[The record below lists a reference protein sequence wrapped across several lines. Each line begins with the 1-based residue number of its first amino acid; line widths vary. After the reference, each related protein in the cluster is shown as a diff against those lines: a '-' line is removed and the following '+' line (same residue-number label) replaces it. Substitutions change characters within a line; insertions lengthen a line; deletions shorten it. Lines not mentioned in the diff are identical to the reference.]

1 MITDVLH
8 ISSGMNEDGGGTA
21 HLGRLIGASLRRHC
35 ARHRLAFRGLHLPPL
50 DGSVATDGYASF
62 GGSRA
67 WLTAALVC
75 RLMVARL
82 TLSRRQTAL
91 YFDHVGPARSLALV
105 PRALLPRY
113 AIQLHGI
120 EIWRQ
125 LSRDRL
131 QVLENATFLVANSA
145 YTAERAREY
154 LPAKYQ
160 MRIVLLGIEP
170 VVLVGPFDRAAL
182 AGAGENYALIVGR
195 TAGMDRYKGHD
206 ELLEVWPEVRRRLPG
221 ARLVI
226 AGSGSDLARLRAKAV
241 SLELACGEGSGS
253 ACDAAVYFTGQIDP
267 ATLGELYRRAA
278 VFAMPSL
285 LEGFGLVYPEAMAA
299 GKPCIALQGTAPAEI
314 IVDGETG
321 RLVPQND
328 SAALGDALV
337 DLLGNPEKARTM
349 GEAGRRR
356 YEREF
361 TAHAFERRFQ
371 PVVDEL
377 VGG

>member
-1 MITDVLH
+1 MIQEVLH

-21 HLGRLIGASLRRHC
+21 HLGRLIGATLRRHC
-35 ARHRLAFRGLHLPPL
+35 ARHRLNFRGLHLPPL

-67 WLTAALVC
+67 WLTASV
-75 RLMVARL
+75 VSRL
-82 TLSRRQTAL
+82 TLSRRRRAL
-91 YFDHVGPARSLALV
+91 YFDHVGPARSMSLV
-105 PRALLPRY
+105 PRWRLPRY

-120 EIWRQ
+120 EIWRH
-125 LSRDRL
+125 LSPDR
-131 QVLENATFLVANSA
+131 QKVLENATFLVANSA

-154 LPAKYQ
+154 LPAKHQ

-170 VVLVGPFDRAAL
+170 VVLVGPVDREIL

-206 ELLEVWPEVRRRLPG
+206 ELLEVWPEVRRRLPA
-221 ARLVI
+221 ARLVV
-226 AGSGSDLARLRAKAV
+226 AGSGSDLVRLRAKAAGLGLTSEV
-241 SLELACGEGSGS
+241 AGGV
-253 ACDAAVYFTGQIDP
+253 DAAVYFTGQIDP

-299 GKPCIALQGTAPAEI
+299 GKPCVALQATAPAEI

-321 RLVPQND
+321 RLVAQND
-328 SAALGDALV
+328 PAALGAAVV
-337 DLLGNPEKARTM
+337 DLMGNPERARAM

-361 TAHAFERRFQ
+361 TARAFERRFQ

>member
-1 MITDVLH
+1 
-8 ISSGMNEDGGGTA
+8 MNEDGGGTA

-50 DGSVATDGYASF
+50 DGSVATDGYAAY

-67 WLTAALVC
+67 RLTAALVF
-75 RLMVARL
+75 RLV
-82 TLSRRQTAL
+82 LSRLALSHRQTAI
-91 YFDHVGPARSLALV
+91 YFDHVGPARALALV

-125 LSRDRL
+125 LSRDRQ

-154 LPAKYQ
+154 LPAKYR

-170 VVLVGPFDRAAL
+170 VVLVGSVDRNVL
-182 AGAGENYALIVGR
+182 AEAGEGYALIVGR

-206 ELLEVWPEVRRRLPG
+206 ELLEIWPEVRRRLLA
-221 ARLVI
+221 ARLVV
-226 AGSGSDLARLRAKAV
+226 AGSGSDLERLRGKAAALGLTAD
-241 SLELACGEGSGS
+241 SS
-253 ACDAAVYFTGQIDP
+253 DAAVYFTGQIDP

-278 VFAMPSL
+278 IFAMPSL

-299 GKPCIALQGTAPAEI
+299 GKPCLALQRTAPAEI

-328 SAALGDALV
+328 PAALGDALV
-337 DLLGNPEKARTM
+337 ELLGNPERARAM

-361 TAHAFERRFQ
+361 TARAFERRFQ

>member
-1 MITDVLH
+1 MIDEVIH
-8 ISSGMNEDGGGTA
+8 VSSGMNEDGGGTA

-35 ARHRLAFRGLHLPPL
+35 ARHRLTFRGLHLPPL

-67 WLTAALVC
+67 WLTATVVSRLAL
-75 RLMVARL
+75 AH
-82 TLSRRQTAL
+82 RRTAL
-91 YFDHVGPARSLALV
+91 YFDHVGPARSLSLV

-120 EIWRQ
+120 EIWRR
-125 LSRDRL
+125 LSRDR
-131 QVLENATFLVANSA
+131 QEVIENATFLVANSA

-170 VVLVGPFDRAAL
+170 VVLVGSVDRDLL
-182 AGAGENYALIVGR
+182 AEAGEGYALIVGR
-195 TAGMDRYKGHD
+195 TAGTESYKGHD
-206 ELLEVWPEVRRRLPG
+206 ELLEIWPEVRRRLPG
-221 ARLVI
+221 ARLVV
-226 AGSGSDLARLRAKAV
+226 AGSGSDLARLRSKAAALGLTSGV
-241 SLELACGEGSGS
+241 SEGEDRAPDS
-253 ACDAAVYFTGQIDP
+253 APAVFFTGQIDP

-299 GKPCIALQGTAPAEI
+299 GKPCVALQGTAPAEI

-328 SAALGDALV
+328 PAALGGALV
-337 DLLGNPEKARTM
+337 ELLGNQARARAM

-361 TAHAFERRFQ
+361 TARAFERRFQ

>member
-67 WLTAALVC
+67 WLTAAV
-75 RLMVARL
+75 VARL
-82 TLSRRQTAL
+82 TLSRRRTAL
-91 YFDHVGPARSLALV
+91 YFDHVGPARALSLV

-125 LSRDRL
+125 LSRDRQ

-145 YTAERAREY
+145 YTAARAREY
-154 LPAKYQ
+154 LPAKHQ

-170 VVLVGPFDRAAL
+170 VVLVGPVDREVL
-182 AGAGENYALIVGR
+182 AGAGEGYALIVGR
-195 TAGMDRYKGHD
+195 TAGKDRYKGHD
-206 ELLEVWPEVRRRLPG
+206 ELLEIWPEVRRRLPA

-226 AGSGSDLARLRAKAV
+226 AGSGSDLERLRAKAV
-241 SLELACGEGSGS
+241 SLGLASGEGPG
-253 ACDAAVYFTGQIDP
+253 AAAAAAAAPVFFTGQIDP

-299 GKPCIALQGTAPAEI
+299 GKPCIALRETAPAEI
-314 IVDGETG
+314 LVDGETG
-321 RLVPQND
+321 RLVPQKD
-328 SAALGDALV
+328 PAALGDALV
-337 DLLGNPEKARTM
+337 ELLGDPARARTM

-361 TAHAFERRFQ
+361 TARAFERRFQ
-371 PVVDEL
+371 PVVEEL

>member
-1 MITDVLH
+1 MITSVLH

-35 ARHRLAFRGLHLPPL
+35 ARHRLTFRGLHLPPL
-50 DGSVATDGYASF
+50 DGSVATDGYAAF

-67 WLTAALVC
+67 WLTAAVVG
-75 RLMVARL
+75 RVAFAQ
-82 TLSRRQTAL
+82 RRAAL
-91 YFDHVGPARSLALV
+91 YFDHVGPARALALV
-105 PRALLPRY
+105 PRSRLPRY

-125 LSRDRL
+125 LSRDR
-131 QVLENATFLVANSA
+131 QRVLENATFLVANSA

-154 LPAKYQ
+154 LPAKHQ
-160 MRIVLLGIEP
+160 MRVVLLGIEP
-170 VVLVGPFDRAAL
+170 VVRVGPFDHAVLAA
-182 AGAGENYALIVGR
+182 AGEGYALIVGR

-206 ELLEVWPEVRRRLPG
+206 ELLEVWPEVRRRLPA
-221 ARLVI
+221 ARLVV
-226 AGSGSDLARLRAKAV
+226 AGSGSDLARLRAKAAALGLTSV
-241 SLELACGEGSGS
+241 ALNAS
-253 ACDAAVYFTGQIDP
+253 AAAVHFTDQIDP

-299 GKPCIALQGTAPAEI
+299 GKPCIALQATAPAEI
-314 IVDGETG
+314 VVDGETG

-328 SAALGDALV
+328 PAALADALV
-337 DLLGNPEKARTM
+337 DLLGDPERARTM

-361 TAHAFERRFQ
+361 TARAFERRFQ

>member
-8 ISSGMNEDGGGTA
+8 VSSGMNEDGGGTA

-35 ARHRLAFRGLHLPPL
+35 ARHRLEFRGLHLPAL

-67 WLTAALVC
+67 RLTAALVG
-75 RLMVARL
+75 RLSVGW
-82 TLSRRQTAL
+82 RRAAL
-91 YFDHVGPARSLALV
+91 YFDHVGPARALALV

-120 EIWRQ
+120 EIWRR
-125 LSRDRL
+125 LSRDRRR
-131 QVLENATFLVANSA
+131 VLANATFLVANSD
-145 YTAERAREY
+145 YTAARAREY
-154 LPAKYQ
+154 LPPRHQ
-160 MRIVLLGIEP
+160 MRVVLLGIEP
-170 VVLVGPFDRAAL
+170 VVLVGPVDREIL
-182 AGAGENYALIVGR
+182 ARAGESYALIVGR
-195 TAGMDRYKGHD
+195 TAGKDRYKGHD
-206 ELLEVWPEVRRRLPG
+206 ELLEVWPDVRRRLPG
-221 ARLVI
+221 ARLVV
-226 AGSGSDLARLRAKAV
+226 AGSGSDLARLRAKAATFDV
-241 SLELACGEGSGS
+241 A
-253 ACDAAVYFTGQIDP
+253 DAIYFTGQIDP

-299 GKPCIALQGTAPAEI
+299 GKPCIALLGTAPAEI

-328 SAALGDALV
+328 PAALGAALV
-337 DLLGNPEKARTM
+337 ELLANPERARAL

-361 TAHAFERRFQ
+361 TARAFERRFQ

>member
-1 MITDVLH
+1 
-8 ISSGMNEDGGGTA
+8 MNEDGGGTA

-35 ARHRLAFRGLHLPPL
+35 AHHRMAFRGLHLPPL
-50 DGSVATDGYASF
+50 DGSVATDGYTSF

-67 WLTAALVC
+67 WLTASI
-75 RLMVARL
+75 VARL
-82 TLSRRQTAL
+82 TLSRRRRRTTAL
-91 YFDHVGPARSLALV
+91 YFDHIGPARSMALV
-105 PRALLPRY
+105 PRSLLPRY

-125 LSRDRL
+125 LSADRL

-145 YTAERAREY
+145 YTAATAQKY
-154 LPAKYQ
+154 LPTDHR

-170 VVLVGPFDRAAL
+170 VVLVGPFDRAVL

-195 TAGMDRYKGHD
+195 TAGLDRYKGHD
-206 ELLEVWPEVRRRLPG
+206 ELLEAWPEVRRRLPE
-221 ARLVI
+221 ARLVV

-241 SLELACGEGSGS
+241 SLDLASGEESTR
-253 ACDAAVYFTGQIDP
+253 ARDAVYFTGQIDP

-285 LEGFGLVYPEAMAA
+285 LEGFGLVFPEAMAA
-299 GKPCIALQGTAPAEI
+299 GKPCIALRGTAPAEI
-314 IVDGETG
+314 IVEGETG
-321 RLVPQND
+321 LLVPESD
-328 SAALGDALV
+328 PTALTGALV
-337 DLLGNPEKARTM
+337 DLLGNPERARIM
-349 GEAGRRR
+349 GELGRRR

-361 TAHAFERRFQ
+361 TARAFARRFQ

>member
-35 ARHRLAFRGLHLPPL
+35 ARHRLTFRGLHLPPL
-50 DGSVATDGYASF
+50 DGSVATDGYAAF
-62 GGSRA
+62 GGSRSR
-67 WLTAALVC
+67 LTAAVVS
-75 RLMVARL
+75 RVAFAH
-82 TLSRRQTAL
+82 RRTAL

-105 PRALLPRY
+105 PRSRLPRY

-125 LSRDRL
+125 LSRDRQ

-145 YTAERAREY
+145 YTAARALDY
-154 LPAKYQ
+154 LPAKHQ

-170 VVLVGPFDRAAL
+170 VVRVGQFDQTVLAA
-182 AGAGENYALIVGR
+182 AGEGYALIVGR
-195 TAGMDRYKGHD
+195 TAGMEGYKGHD
-206 ELLEVWPEVRRRLPG
+206 ELLEIWPEVRRRLPA
-221 ARLVI
+221 ARLVL
-226 AGSGSDLARLRAKAV
+226 AGSGSDLARLRAKAAA
-241 SLELACGEGSGS
+241 LELADS
-253 ACDAAVYFTGQIDP
+253 VYFTGQIDP

-299 GKPCIALQGTAPAEI
+299 GKPCIALQGAAPAEI
-314 IVDGETG
+314 VVDGETG
-321 RLVPQND
+321 SLVPQND
-328 SAALGDALV
+328 PTALGDALV
-337 DLLGNPEKARTM
+337 DLLGNPGKARAM

-361 TAHAFERRFQ
+361 TARAFERRFQ
-371 PVVDEL
+371 PVIDEL